1 VSNVILSSQAMISL
15 RSRRYRGE
23 MKQFEISRPRGN
35 VAFALCRKLAKLDP
49 ANGAVGLFV
58 EGADF
63 SFRQRAPV
71 LDQRNEVAAANEDE
85 ASSED
90 DKELGHAAASLNP
103 RSSGDGKSVVLSDL
117 PCPAASRSIS
127 GCRHAGI

>member
-1 VSNVILSSQAMISL
+1 
-15 RSRRYRGE
+15 

-63 SFRQRAPV
+63 NFRQW
-71 LDQRNEVAAANEDE
+71 AAALQKIDDDGAKDDRQ
-85 ASSED
+85 ASSQED
-90 DKELGHAAASLNP
+90 NELGHAAASLKP

-117 PCPAASRSIS
+117 PCPAARRSIS